1 MYCRVSFHLIITL
14 NSALDFF
21 VKKQSYQI
29 SCLVEKTVLP
39 TVADIQVEEH
49 KQRDLITFAFFDF
62 KTPAFLPSLAKET
75 KFLSN
80 NMYLNSKIL
89 NPNSRILDF
98 ESLPY
103 DFYPWPLSVTFCTHT
118 SVKKAQLDSRFNSE
132 SVSQSLLT
140 FPLQAEK
147 ELEVV
152 KE

>member
-1 MYCRVSFHLIITL
+1 MNCRASFHLIIT
-14 NSALDFF
+14 ALSSFF
-21 VKKQSYQI
+21 VKKKQSYQI

-39 TVADIQVEEH
+39 TVADIQVEKH
-49 KQRDLITFAFFDF
+49 KQWDSITFAFFDF
-62 KTPAFLPSLAKET
+62 KTPAFMPSLANKQN
-75 KFLSN
+75 FCLIRCI
-80 NMYLNSKIL
+80 LNTKIL
-89 NPNSRILDF
+89 NPNSRVLDF

-118 SVKKAQLDSRFNSE
+118 SVKMAQLDSRFTSE
-132 SVSQSLLT
+132 SVSQSLIT